1 MQQKQ
6 NLKNAT
12 GVDISKFSQKV
23 DLTTLK
29 PNIDKLGID
38 KLKNVATNLNNL
50 KSKLDKLD
58 VNKLVPVPIGLS
70 KLSDAVK
77 DDVVK
82 KMYGTLKY

>member
-23 DLTTLK
+23 DLGTLK
-29 PNIDKLGID
+29 RNIDKLGID

-58 VNKLVPVPIGLS
+58 VNKLVPVPIGLR